1 MTPTQ
6 SPTNREFVSLKEH
19 LESRID
25 SVEKSITI
33 ANVAMQER
41 LKGMNEFR
49 DTLREQASRFI
60 TRDESEAKRAAIVA
74 HMDVKME
81 AMCEQL
87 RILEKY
93 QSQMEGKVSQSQF
106 NLNLLLTVVALL
118 LSIVGTI
125 IAVTK

>member
-6 SPTNREFVSLKEH
+6 SPTNREIVSLKEH
-19 LESRID
+19 LESRIA
-25 SVEKSITI
+25 SVEKSISV

-41 LKGMNEFR
+41 LAGMNEFR
-49 DTLREQASRFI
+49 DTLRDQSSRFI
-60 TRDESEAKRAAIVA
+60 TRDESEAKHNAILSHVNTRL
-74 HMDVKME
+74 D

-93 QSQMEGKVSQSQF
+93 QSQMEGKASQSQL
-106 NLNLLLTVVALL
+106 NLNLLLTVIALL

-125 IAVTK
+125 IGLTG

>member
-6 SPTNREFVSLKEH
+6 SPTNREFVTLKEH

-49 DTLREQASRFI
+49 DTLREQASKFI
-60 TRDESEAKRAAIVA
+60 TRDESEAKREAIVS
-74 HMDVKME
+74 HMDVKMD

-87 RILEKY
+87 RMLEKY
-93 QSQMEGKVSQSQF
+93 QSQMEGKASQSQL
-106 NLNLLLTVVALL
+106 NLNLLLTVIALL

-125 IAVTK
+125 IGLTR